1 MCSTWLTAIP
11 DTAQS
16 RYLTKVWK
24 ILFLKFLRLTQN
36 HEILYSMIS
45 LQPTFAFRFFDPL
58 RTNFCSQIF
67 SLSTRVSAF
76 ISLALVVVLVVQN
89 NNYRISNFNR
99 IRLYLTQII
108 ILKLIQVILDQLL
121 ILNAI
126 KLDPILFYIKH
137 DWGNILWIS
146 CYYVFLLHTKKSHK
160 LCTERPNECYFCKG
174 VKFYSRP

>member
-1 MCSTWLTAIP
+1 MFFQVLNP
-11 DTAQS
+11 
-16 RYLTKVWK
+16 VW
-24 ILFLKFLRLTQN
+24 FLKIRLLKGYTVKIIKN
-36 HEILYSMIS
+36 I
-45 LQPTFAFRFFDPL
+45 
-58 RTNFCSQIF
+58 NFSQVCENRPHY

-137 DWGNILWIS
+137 DWGNILWWIS

>member
-1 MCSTWLTAIP
+1 MHIIVHS
-11 DTAQS
+11 
-16 RYLTKVWK
+16 
-24 ILFLKFLRLTQN
+24 ILFCCTLLFSQYYFVSHYCSVN
-36 HEILYSMIS
+36 IILLHIIS
-45 LQPTFAFRFFDPL
+45 LSA
-58 RTNFCSQIF
+58 
-67 SLSTRVSAF
+67 RVSAF

>member
-1 MCSTWLTAIP
+1 MVFTSLKITHCETFPLTLPLSAST
-11 DTAQS
+11 
-16 RYLTKVWK
+16 YLT
-24 ILFLKFLRLTQN
+24 RYT
-36 HEILYSMIS
+36 
-45 LQPTFAFRFFDPL
+45 
-58 RTNFCSQIF
+58 

-126 KLDPILFYIKH
+126 KLDPILFYIEH
-137 DWGNILWIS
+137 D
-146 CYYVFLLHTKKSHK
+146 
-160 LCTERPNECYFCKG
+160 
-174 VKFYSRP
+174 

>member
-1 MCSTWLTAIP
+1 MFKL
-11 DTAQS
+11 
-16 RYLTKVWK
+16 
-24 ILFLKFLRLTQN
+24 
-36 HEILYSMIS
+36 EGLYYI
-45 LQPTFAFRFFDPL
+45 
-58 RTNFCSQIF
+58 TNFVTNNALIGKNDIISQS

-137 DWGNILWIS
+137 D
-146 CYYVFLLHTKKSHK
+146 
-160 LCTERPNECYFCKG
+160 
-174 VKFYSRP
+174 

>member
-1 MCSTWLTAIP
+1 MNFNLI
-11 DTAQS
+11 
-16 RYLTKVWK
+16 VWP
-24 ILFLKFLRLTQN
+24 QC
-36 HEILYSMIS
+36 E
-45 LQPTFAFRFFDPL
+45 A
-58 RTNFCSQIF
+58 F

-137 DWGNILWIS
+137 DWGNILWWIS

>member
-1 MCSTWLTAIP
+1 MATISVLYGSKNIAKNKCRSCFGTFPGKSEGLATLKTATERI
-11 DTAQS
+11 AGNANK
-16 RYLTKVWK
+16 RIRK
-24 ILFLKFLRLTQN
+24 
-36 HEILYSMIS
+36 M
-45 LQPTFAFRFFDPL
+45 
-58 RTNFCSQIF
+58 F

-137 DWGNILWIS
+137 D
-146 CYYVFLLHTKKSHK
+146 
-160 LCTERPNECYFCKG
+160 
-174 VKFYSRP
+174 